1 MASPPDLPDDVIAE
15 ILVRL
20 PQDDPSSLLRA
31 SLACKAWF
39 RIATGPDFRRRLGS
53 FHQTPPLLGFLR
65 DSCSRPRSSFTATTA
80 CPRPPSP
87 YPPSPPPTGY
97 PSTAAVPPRPR
108 PLPRRRQP
116 PARLGA
122 DDRRAPACAH
132 ARELR
137 LSNE

>member
-39 RIATGPDFRRRLGS
+39 RIATGPDFRRRLGA

-80 CPRPPSP
+80 SAFSLPAVAAPHGIPLDCRSAATAA
-87 YPPSPPPTGY
+87 SSSTPPPTSCSSG
-97 PSTAAVPPRPR
+97 SR
-108 PLPRRRQP
+108 
-116 PARLGA
+116 
-122 DDRRAPACAH
+122 
-132 ARELR
+132 
-137 LSNE
+137 